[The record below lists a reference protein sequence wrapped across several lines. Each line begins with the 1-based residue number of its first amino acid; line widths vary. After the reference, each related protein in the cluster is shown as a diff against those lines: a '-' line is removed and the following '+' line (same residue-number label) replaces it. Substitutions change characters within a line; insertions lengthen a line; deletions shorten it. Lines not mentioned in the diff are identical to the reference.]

1 MSFKSNRYEVTVTTG
16 EFSFFGIKV
25 QMGGSTQTHK
35 YKFDPADGDKAN
47 SAFFRAQDDALAQAR
62 AKTAEAINQ
71 GHRAVMRGPTP
82 PNATERRVN
91 GQVDAPDDA
100 FKLL

>member
-1 MSFKSNRYEVTVTTG
+1 MSYKSNRYEVEVTTG
-16 EFSFFGIKV
+16 EITIAGFRF
-25 QMGGSTQTHK
+25 GGSTSVQK
-35 YKFDPADGDKAN
+35 FKFDPADGDHAN
-47 SAFFRAQDDALAQAR
+47 SAFARARDIALEQAR
-62 AKTAEAINQ
+62 AATAEAINK

-82 PNATERRVN
+82 PNATERRIN